1 MESLET
7 LKVYV
12 AGKFNDS
19 KLPQYI
25 NEIRNMD
32 NVILTYDWTQNL
44 GINQSDAAKNDINGV
59 LNADVLIAVMEDPN
73 YEYRGTFTE
82 LGCAL
87 GLDKTVIIV
96 SGVEGVQDSS
106 NITTKCSTNCFYWHP
121 SILHVSNFEK
131 AKKIIKCIVHNLLWK
146 SDSTNTIMPPKFI
159 IMGKGNHGKDTV
171 ADIISGKTN
180 LRYISSSE
188 MANKLFIYDKLKDK
202 YGYKSE
208 NECFNDRRNHRMEWY
223 DLICGY
229 NKDDKCRLTKEILK
243 YHDMYI
249 GIRDNIEFDNA
260 VHLFDLVLWVD
271 ASKRVNTP
279 DNTLKID
286 VSVADVVIQNNE
298 SMFNLTVKMLN
309 LVRILGFC

>member
-12 AGKFNDS
+12 AGKFNDL

-96 SGVEGVQDSS
+96 SGVKGVQDSS

-121 SILHVSNFEK
+121 SILHVSDFEK

-146 SDSTNTIMPPKFI
+146 SDSTESIIPPKFI
-159 IMGKGNHGKDTV
+159 ILGPGNHGKDTI
-171 ADIISGKTN
+171 ADIIGEKTN
-180 LRYISSSE
+180 FRHISSSE
-188 MANKLFIYDKLKDK
+188 MANELFIYDKLKDK
-202 YGYKSE
+202 YGYQSKK
-208 NECFNDRRNHRMEWY
+208 ECFGDRRNHRMEWY
-223 DLICGY
+223 DLICEY

-249 GIRDNIEFDNA
+249 GIRDDAEFNNI

-271 ASKRVNTP
+271 ASKRVNTQ
-279 DNTLKID
+279 DSTLKID
-286 VSVADVVIQNNE
+286 ISVSDIIIQNNA
-298 SMFNLTVKMLN
+298 SMLELTSKIDS
-309 LVRILGFC
+309 LVRLLGF